1 MSSEGISILLL
12 NQEEF
17 IMDLLGEGHNQIY
30 EINRLCISWGDSLFG
45 ALKTPIFPESA
56 NIQTDSICLI
66 LPVALNG
73 QI

>member
-1 MSSEGISILLL
+1 MLLD
-12 NQEEF
+12 QEEF

-30 EINRLCISWGDSLFG
+30 EMNCLCISWWDRLFG
-45 ALKTPIFPESA
+45 ALKTPVFPEST

-66 LPVALNG
+66 LPVAMNG